1 MRRARRNLYALKRER
16 REKREYTVGS
26 RLLPNRIGY
35 VIGTLIF
42 WVTRFSD
49 NNVSKHAICMIWE
62 GICIYSKFLL
72 TWLLPGHKMRLSQ
85 GFNVCAVWTINNV
98 TEEAYSGKS
107 PPLLKMGLAS
117 CYCC

>member
-49 NNVSKHAICMIWE
+49 NNVSKYAICMIWDQGNSHLQRISSNE
-62 GICIYSKFLL
+62 AFTRSQNAPKSGI
-72 TWLLPGHKMRLSQ
+72 
-85 GFNVCAVWTINNV
+85 
-98 TEEAYSGKS
+98 
-107 PPLLKMGLAS
+107 
-117 CYCC
+117 